1 MQTIKV
7 IPSSIVKAY
16 VSGIVEWRVYHEGQI
31 IGRFPTE
38 EWAKKFYELITNQNN

>member
-1 MQTIKV
+1 MKTTPTQIA
-7 IPSSIVKAY
+7 KAY

-38 EWAKKFYELITNQNN
+38 EWATKFYQLINK